1 MGTCCCE
8 SEAFHV
14 KEHALE
20 EDGYGTPA
28 KGLGPDFSVHNLG
41 SDQASPRTYE
51 TEQVEMQALV
61 ERKQKILQEI
71 EEAEAL
77 AEKQRVELV

>member
-1 MGTCCCE
+1 MGSCCCE

-20 EDGYGTPA
+20 EDGLGTPH

-41 SDQASPRTYE
+41 SDGGASPRTVE
-51 TEQVEMQALV
+51 TEYIEMQALI
-61 ERKQKILQEI
+61 ERKQKILQDI
-71 EEAEAL
+71 
-77 AEKQRVELV
+77 